1 MKFVSILAAC
11 AAFAIVTLGVLAGQ
25 TMIGTSADAQILSQ
39 TISPFDMMKD
49 ARELPVQTIDNL
61 V

>member
-11 AAFAIVTLGVLAGQ
+11 TAFAIVTLGVVAGHSA
-25 TMIGTSADAQILSQ
+25 IGTAADAQVLRR

-49 ARELPVQTIDNL
+49 ARALPVQTIDNL